1 MCIDGAYLSV
11 VDDDDLVVVCG
22 RRESVAD
29 GDDGTVPEGVVE
41 GRRDELV
48 GVRVEG
54 RCRLVEDHQLT
65 TTTTTTTNTEEE
77 VMHRRIIYNMH

>member
-48 GVRVEG
+48 GVRVER

-65 TTTTTTTNTEEE
+65 TTTTTTNTEEE
-77 VMHRRIIYNMH
+77 VIHRRIIYMH